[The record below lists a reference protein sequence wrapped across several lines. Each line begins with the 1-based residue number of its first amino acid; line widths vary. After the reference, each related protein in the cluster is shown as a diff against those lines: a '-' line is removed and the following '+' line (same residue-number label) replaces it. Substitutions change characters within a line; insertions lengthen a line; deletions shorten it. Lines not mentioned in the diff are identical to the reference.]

1 MKITVFTAT
10 YNRGYIIEAAYRSLR
25 RQTVKDFE
33 WIVIDDGSTDNT
45 KDLFRE
51 WEKDNS
57 NGFVLRYFYIPNG
70 GKMRAANKA
79 YKIAKGELFLYL
91 DSDDYLTDD
100 CIESI
105 ISWEQTIHDM
115 RDSYCGV
122 AGLRCHFDGSIIGT
136 TFEGD
141 YLDASTLERKKYGIS
156 GDRVEVFY
164 TDIIQKYP
172 FPEFED
178 EKFIGEGIMW
188 NKICYCEKKILR
200 WYNKGIYCCEYIEDG
215 YSAHTFELSCKNPQG
230 IAYTVRESIKMENP
244 SFLEKMQL
252 WHKYYLVALHNGY
265 SSKKIKQDLGLS
277 NAEYVSL
284 AIGHCISRLRK
295 KRMSS

>member
-1 MKITVFTAT
+1 MKVTVFTPT

-45 KDLFRE
+45 KELFE
-51 WEKDNS
+51 AWSKDNT
-57 NGFVLRYFYIPNG
+57 NGFVLRYYYVPNG
-70 GKMRAANKA
+70 GKMRAANKGYELA
-79 YKIAKGELFLYL
+79 QGDLFLNL

-105 ISWEQTIHDM
+105 ISWESTIHDM
-115 RDSYCGV
+115 PEKFCGV

-141 YLDASTLERKKYGIS
+141 YIDASTLERKKYGIT

-164 TDIIQKYP
+164 TDIIRKYP
-172 FPEFED
+172 FPEFEG
-178 EKFIGEGIMW
+178 EKFIGEGITW

-200 WYNKGIYCCEYIEDG
+200 WFNKGIYCCEYLEDG
-215 YSAHTFELSCKNPQG
+215 YSAHTFELSCKNPRG
-230 IAYTVRESIKMENP
+230 IAYNVRESVDMENP
-244 SFLEKMQL
+244 SLIEKLRL
-252 WHKYYLVALHNGY
+252 WHKYYLVAQHNGF
-265 SSKKIKQDLGLS
+265 SSNKIKQDLKINSL
-277 NAEYVSL
+277 EYTCLV
-284 AIGHCISRLRK
+284 IGHYISRFFKERLV
-295 KRMSS
+295 